1 MFKFLFSYHQV
12 MPSFLDF
19 IFPFGKQVYPQDS
32 YFSGLR
38 EDARFA
44 PGTDNTGLTAL
55 GRSGSGLRLCYNLR
69 SVEPTKDDPS
79 LPWTIRQSAVYH
91 QFDTNTGAALWIV
104 VKANNLINTRMI
116 EATEATL
123 RSRSS
128 TRAEAFSATLRSH
141 LIMCDWSGENWR
153 WYINDLETQLQSLT
167 KHVYATQ
174 PEKELIPSS
183 PICHQG
189 FPMSPRSLTLTSPP
203 LSPTTTCNDQPDATR
218 TFFPRTMTGVSS
230 PKVASRTSTFDDNTS
245 SPPSHASN
253 ACKGVTLDPNSS
265 RLAIS
270 RSRTNSFP
278 IQQAMMSSLTRI
290 RAWMSHKDDTT
301 DQASIGPPETRC
313 IASKKWGP
321 QEHPLEALQ
330 QDIGEPQENL
340 SFRDLQRIQHIEE
353 KAQETYLVLGFNIQ
367 VLDDLSQHYKVLL
380 DDVNFPEN
388 IKGDCQGDLSHFD
401 RCVLG
406 VKKDLHMLQSR
417 TQNLLDRLANRKN
430 LVSASITRWI

>member
-19 IFPFGKQVYPQDS
+19 VFPFGKQVYPQDS

-44 PGTDNTGLTAL
+44 PGADNTGLAAL
-55 GRSGSGLRLCYNLR
+55 GRSGNGLRLCYNLR
-69 SVEPTKDDPS
+69 SVEPTKDDPL

-91 QFDTNTGAALWIV
+91 HFDTNTSAALWIV
-104 VKANNLINTRMI
+104 VKGNNLINTRMI
-116 EATEATL
+116 EVTKATS

-128 TRAEAFSATLRSH
+128 ARAEAFSATLRSH

-174 PEKELIPSS
+174 PEKEPIPPS
-183 PICHQG
+183 PLCSQG
-189 FPMSPRSLTLTSPP
+189 FSMSPRSPTFTSPP
-203 LSPTTTCNDQPDATR
+203 LSPTTTCNDQPNGSRA
-218 TFFPRTMTGVSS
+218 FFPRIMTGAFS
-230 PKVASRTSTFDDNTS
+230 PKVASRTSTSDDNIS
-245 SPPSHASN
+245 SAPSHAGNTCNGNTFDAHSN
-253 ACKGVTLDPNSS
+253 EFNFSK
-265 RLAIS
+265 
-270 RSRTNSFP
+270 SRTNSFP

-290 RAWMSHKDDTT
+290 RTWMSHKDETT
-301 DQASIGPPETRC
+301 NEAPIGPLETRC
-313 IASKKWGP
+313 EANKRWGP
-321 QEHPLEALQ
+321 QEHPTEALEQ
-330 QDIGEPQENL
+330 GTEESQENL

-353 KAQETYLVLGFNIQ
+353 KAQETHLVLGFNIQ
-367 VLDDLSQHYKVLL
+367 VLEDLSQHYKVIL
-380 DDVNFPEN
+380 DDVNFPDDLRR
-388 IKGDCQGDLSHFD
+388 DCRGGLSHFD

-406 VKKDLHMLQSR
+406 VKKDLHTLQSR

-430 LVSASITRWI
+430 LVSALESR